1 MSSVFCPIVVALPLI
16 FAIVVGLH
24 FLCSSGWFTT
34 YLSKVVALPLFCP
47 KVVGLPFFCAIVV
60 DLPPFTI
67 VGYFQT
73 VLCQHLPNMV
83 DFMPCKYSLL

>member
-1 MSSVFCPIVVALPLI
+1 MSQSGQEVSKVRLVTLVCFFSGWLYMSSVFCPIVVALPLI
-16 FAIVVGLH
+16 FAIVVGL
-24 FLCSSGWFTT
+24 
-34 YLSKVVALPLFCP
+34 PL
-47 KVVGLPFFCAIVV
+47 FCAIVV
-60 DLPPFTI
+60 GLPPFTI